1 VRFPAKV
8 GVMGMNVEDFE
19 DGNESRIPDEDDAII
34 DKFGN
39 NVEACL
45 GQSKNHSTMLKL
57 VNQLASM
64 S

>member
-1 VRFPAKV
+1 MQPRARQYDADLDSL
-8 GVMGMNVEDFE
+8 MN
-19 DGNESRIPDEDDAII
+19 GNESRIPDEDDAII
-34 DKFGN
+34 DKFG